1 MAQKVA
7 FRVTMTLEITPANEP
22 YMNPTTSS
30 PRTPTPKENASLF
43 EFFLCLSR
51 ACLGKKMISI

>member
-43 EFFLCLSR
+43 EFFLCLSLPVLVKR
-51 ACLGKKMISI
+51 